1 MSATASRTSKKSAVV
16 SVRTAAAVLGISE
29 ASVRRRV
36 DDGQLAGFR
45 LGSTRRVL
53 RSELERLTH
62 DEGQAQA

>member
-1 MSATASRTSKKSAVV
+1 MSATVSRASKRSAVV

-36 DDGQLAGFR
+36 DDGSLAGFR

-53 RSELERLTH
+53 RSELDRLLDRQER
-62 DEGQAQA
+62 A